1 MKCIRTS
8 EYVLRAGRIMRS
20 ALFIA
25 HSVGLPSL
33 VASSIMRST
42 NGIWFYLVGCFIVYF
57 PTQVACLFTIL
68 VACVRLTNFQFKQ
81 IFGDMV
87 LNHDVVGF
95 TARGS
100 VRTVVHPL
108 NM

>member
-1 MKCIRTS
+1 
-8 EYVLRAGRIMRS
+8 MRS
-20 ALFIA
+20 ALFVA
-25 HSVGLPSL
+25 QLVGLPSL

-42 NGIWFYLVGCFIVYF
+42 NGIWFYLVGCFIVYLSN
-57 PTQVACLFTIL
+57 PSRMPIYHL

-87 LNHDVVGF
+87 LNHVMVGF

>member
-1 MKCIRTS
+1 M
-8 EYVLRAGRIMRS
+8 
-20 ALFIA
+20 
-25 HSVGLPSL
+25 GLSGL

-42 NGIWFYLVGCFIVYF
+42 NDNWFYLVGRFIVYLSN
-57 PTQVACLFTIL
+57 PSRMSSYHL

>member
-1 MKCIRTS
+1 
-8 EYVLRAGRIMRS
+8 MR
-20 ALFIA
+20 
-25 HSVGLPSL
+25 G
-33 VASSIMRST
+33 T
-42 NGIWFYLVGCFIVYF
+42 NDNWFYLVGYVIV
-57 PTQVACLFTIL
+57 CLSNPMSHVEFTIL

-87 LNHDVVGF
+87 QNHGMVGC

>member
-1 MKCIRTS
+1 MF
-8 EYVLRAGRIMRS
+8 V
-20 ALFIA
+20 A
-25 HSVGLPSL
+25 HLVGLSGL

-42 NGIWFYLVGCFIVYF
+42 NDNWFYLVGCFIVYLSN
-57 PTQVACLFTIL
+57 PSRMSSYHL

-81 IFGDMV
+81 TFGDTV
-87 LNHDVVGF
+87 LNHGMVGC